1 MRLRKLFITATLLL
15 APSLASAQ
23 APLQTPAE
31 REALIRDA
39 YAAPYGKMLIAR
51 LGEGLRR
58 DADPA
63 CLSSDKGLKPELL
76 EARGRD
82 LLINWSLRFTERMST
97 LYDAKAYA
105 EKFPDSAELEK
116 LKQNAD
122 VKKYLAITAPA
133 RQVKMLDP
141 IIENFSRYLLVY
153 RVKLRFV
160 SPLETG
166 DTSNDP
172 TDAVEKAAEKFI
184 ASRKSK
190 ALDRYLDLVEQAAP
204 ALTASIKKD
213 EALAAGAPVK
223 LFKGVE
229 ADLAE
234 LCIGSGK

>member
-1 MRLRKLFITATLLL
+1 MRLRKLFITAALLL

-58 DADPA
+58 DADPT
-63 CLSSDKGLKPELL
+63 CLSDKGLKPEQL

-82 LLINWSLRFTERMST
+82 LLINWSLRFTERMAT
-97 LYDAKAYA
+97 FYDTKILA
-105 EKFPDSAELEK
+105 EKFPDSTELEK

-133 RQVKMLDP
+133 RQVKILDP

-166 DTSNDP
+166 DTSTDP
-172 TDAVEKAAEKFI
+172 TDAVEKAADKFI

>member
-1 MRLRKLFITATLLL
+1 MRLRKLFITAALLL

-39 YAAPYGKMLIAR
+39 YAAPYGKMLITK

-63 CLSSDKGLKPELL
+63 CLTDKGLKSDQL

-82 LLINWSLRFTERMST
+82 LLITWSLRFMERMAT
-97 LYDAKAYA
+97 FYDTKILA
-105 EKFPDSAELEK
+105 EKFPDSTELEK

-133 RQVKMLDP
+133 RQVKILDP

-172 TDAVEKAAEKFI
+172 TDAVEKAADKFI
-184 ASRKSK
+184 AGRKSK
-190 ALDRYLDLVEQAAP
+190 AIDRYLDLVEQAAP